1 MKQLIV
7 LVLFFCSLLFQFC
20 DAAALASP
28 SIVVNLPSRTLSL
41 FKDGSLVK
49 VYSVAIGSPA
59 TPTPLGAFKVFNKEV
74 NPSWYPPGKDYHIDS
89 GPDNPLGY
97 RWMEFSPTYGIH
109 GTNRP
114 DSIGTVVSNGC
125 IRMNERDVEEL
136 FAQVPLGTP
145 VTIIYDRVQVRLD
158 TVGQAS
164 VGIYP
169 DVYGVGGVTVGNVKA
184 ELSQYGLAD
193 FVSDDK
199 ISQLVD
205 DVSGVQVIVA
215 TVCALKVNDRLLD
228 DKVVIDGSRV
238 SVPVDSVARA
248 LKKTFLFDE
257 NNHVVKMQAKSVPG
271 VRRGSHIY
279 VVPEDIQTLFGG
291 SAVLNS
297 AKNEFVIQALRVKV
311 NDKPYDMDIEQVGAI
326 LALPVEKVADS
337 LGVKL
342 LYSSNRDHVFVGGQ
356 EVLVTW
362 IQGQPYLQINKINEF
377 FGACVYYNEQAQTI
391 ELTYPAP

>member
-20 DAAALASP
+20 YAVALAAP

-41 FKDGSLVK
+41 LNDGSLVK

-59 TPTPLGAFKVFNKEV
+59 TPTPLGAFKIFNKEV
-74 NPSWYPPGKDYHIDS
+74 NPSWYPPGKDYRIAS

-114 DSIGTVVSNGC
+114 ASIGSVVSNGC
-125 IRMNERDVEEL
+125 IRMNESDVEEL
-136 FAQVPLGTP
+136 FDQVPLGTL
-145 VTIIYDRVQVRLD
+145 VTIIYDRVQVRLEAA
-158 TVGQAS
+158 GQAS
-164 VGIYP
+164 IGIYP

-193 FVSDDK
+193 FVNDNK

-205 DVSGVQVIVA
+205 DVSGVQVAVA
-215 TVCALKVNDRLLD
+215 TVCALKVNDQLLD
-228 DKVVIDGSRV
+228 DKVFIVDNRV
-238 SVPVDSVARA
+238 FVPVDSVARA

-271 VRRGSHIY
+271 VRHGSHIY
-279 VVPEDIQTLFGG
+279 IAPADIQTLFGG
-291 SAVLNS
+291 SSALNS
-297 AKNEFVIQALRVKV
+297 DKNEFSVQALRVKV
-311 NDKPYDMDIEQVGAI
+311 NDKFYDMDVQQLEPI
-326 LALPVEKVADS
+326 LALPVEKVAES

-342 LYSSNRDHVFVGGQ
+342 LYSSNKEHVFVGGQ

-362 IQGQPYLQINKINEF
+362 LQGQPYIKINKINEF